1 MCSWGLGRAGIF
13 MTEGVFGP
21 WNGPKFTRKTTGEM
35 MLVLCCSA
43 HPLLPRVME
52 SRPPLGIFLGDSAMP
67 ASFLLG
73 RGLECSSG
81 FHGAVAERMSPSAQA
96 TLPL

>member
-1 MCSWGLGRAGIF
+1 MGSWGLGRAGIF

-21 WNGPKFTRKTTGEM
+21 WNGPEFTRKTTGEM

-52 SRPPLGIFLGDSAMP
+52 SRPPLGIFLGVSVLPCLHPFSWGGVWNAAVVP
-67 ASFLLG
+67 TVLLQ
-73 RGLECSSG
+73 RE
-81 FHGAVAERMSPSAQA
+81 
-96 TLPL
+96 